1 MIIAVDPGTRSTGVA
16 APLSGTIRT
25 WQAEGEGI
33 SPLLRS
39 EIIGRRLVE
48 IFYKIEGI
56 HDREM
61 RENHDR
67 ADTDLGDGRI
77 QVLIEEGIY
86 RCRGR
91 VIAMVG
97 EIRGVIMA
105 EAWRRGWE
113 TRKISVQW
121 WKAFIPEEDR
131 EIPKGR
137 VKAYVEHFNR
147 SRGWSCTCTDEVDAA
162 LISLDYSAATE
173 EYALT
178 QEYDSQ
184 NRPTQHGVTLEP

>member
-1 MIIAVDPGTRSTGVA
+1 VIIAVDPGTRSTGVA

-25 WQAEGEGI
+25 WQAKGEGI
-33 SPLLRS
+33 DPLLRS

-56 HDREM
+56 HDRE
-61 RENHDR
+61 NKD
-67 ADTDLGDGRI
+67 DPI

-86 RCRGR
+86 HCRGK

-105 EAWRRGWE
+105 DAWRRGWE

-131 EIPKGR
+131 EIPKGK

-147 SRGWSCTCTDEVDAA
+147 SRGWTCICTDEVDAA
-162 LISLDYSAATE
+162 LIVEAARKSGL
-173 EYALT
+173 Y
-178 QEYDSQ
+178 
-184 NRPTQHGVTLEP
+184 R